1 MTHNLIKYVNKTVL
15 VSIPALSGDVKCR
28 PYTLT
33 GVELIGLWLES
44 ADLANGFLSHDYK
57 TQAQTWAFFV
67 PYSQIA
73 CVIVRGNPASVRAA
87 GSTSPGAG
95 NVPAPSEGSSPA
107 SGASSADCARR
118 AQDRD
123 RHVRTRSR
131 LWARQR

>member
-1 MTHNLIKYVNKTVL
+1 MTQNLTKYVNKTVL

-33 GVELIGLWLES
+33 GVELIGLWLQS

-73 CVIVRGNPASVRAA
+73 CVIVPGNPASVPVG
-87 GSTSPGAG
+87 GSTSPSAG
-95 NVPAPSEGSSPA
+95 NVPAPSEGSSPT
-107 SGASSADCARR
+107 SGASSTQVAVTPKKAKDKN
-118 AQDRD
+118 
-123 RHVRTRSR
+123 
-131 LWARQR
+131 